1 MLVKKINQ
9 EAFEI
14 KCDREE
20 LIKIHRCINLYLAM
34 NNMLLIGDLNTEQE
48 RNLRNYIDQ
57 LTNIYTAIDAEL
69 NQDNK
74 NAI

>member
-20 LIKIHRCINLYLAM
+20 LIKIHQCINLYLVM
-34 NNMLLIGDLNTEQE
+34 NDMSLVGDLDIEQE
-48 RNLRNYIDQ
+48 RNLQNYIDQ
-57 LTNIYTAIDAEL
+57 LTNIYTAIDVEL

>member
-1 MLVKKINQ
+1 MLVKKIGQ

-20 LIKIHRCINLYLAM
+20 LIKIHQCIDLYLVM
-34 NNMLLIGDLNTEQE
+34 NDTSLTRYLNAKQE
-48 RNLRNYIDQ
+48 RKLRNYYDQ
-57 LTNIYTAIDAEL
+57 VSSIYKAIGVEL

>member
-20 LIKIHRCINLYLAM
+20 LNKIRQCINLYLVM
-34 NNMLLIGDLNTEQE
+34 NDISLIGDLNTEQE
-48 RNLRNYIDQ
+48 RNLQNYYDHVSS
-57 LTNIYTAIDAEL
+57 IYTAIDIEL

>member
-1 MLVKKINQ
+1 MLVKKIGQ

-14 KCDREE
+14 KCDQEE
-20 LIKIHRCINLYLAM
+20 LIKILYCVDTEIRLTYD
-34 NNMLLIGDLNTEQE
+34 ITIDPNTEQE
-48 RNLRNYIDQ
+48 RNLQNYYDQ
-57 LTNIYTAIDAEL
+57 LTDIYTTIDVEL